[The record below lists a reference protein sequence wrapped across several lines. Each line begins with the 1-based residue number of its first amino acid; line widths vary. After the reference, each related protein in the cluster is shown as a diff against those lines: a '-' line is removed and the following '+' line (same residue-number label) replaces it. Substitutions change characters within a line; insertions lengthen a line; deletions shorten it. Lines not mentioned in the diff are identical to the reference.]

1 MTTQSPSTA
10 PRHGVRMLIAA
21 LVAGLALAV
30 AHFGWVDDISRDYT
44 ETTLKRALVAFGIA
58 RGLNGVISVA
68 QGTEVAIQPAG
79 IGVNFTPGEILDP
92 INDLIERFSWV
103 MLTAST
109 SLGVQRIAIEI
120 TRSSGFTIALAV
132 ALLGVLAVLWWHAHF
147 PAWLRR
153 ALFAGT
159 AALLVLRFAIPAV
172 AIGSEALYTWFL
184 ADTYEQSAQ
193 KLEETTGSIAQINR
207 STAQQATQPPA
218 DSLFESAKRL
228 YESAAA
234 SIDIQSRIDQYK
246 QAAAEVTE
254 YAVNLI
260 VVFVVQTVLF
270 PMLFLWGILKV
281 LKWVLL
287 LRLEAA

>member
-1 MTTQSPSTA
+1 
-10 PRHGVRMLIAA
+10 MLIAA
-21 LVAGLALAV
+21 LVSVLAV
-30 AHFGWVDDISRDYT
+30 AIAHFGWVDDVSRDYT

-120 TRSSGFTIALAV
+120 TRSTGFTIALAV
-132 ALLGVLAVLWWHAHF
+132 ALLGTLAALAWRARL

-153 ALFAGT
+153 ALFAG
-159 AALLVLRFAIPAV
+159 AATLLVLRFAIPAV

-207 STAQQATQPPA
+207 STASQVTKPPA
-218 DSLFESAKRL
+218 DSLFESARRL

-234 SIDIQSRIDQYK
+234 SMDIQARVDQYK

-260 VVFVVQTVLF
+260 VVFVVQTVMF
-270 PMLFLWGILKV
+270 PMLFLWGVLKM
-281 LKWVLL
+281 LKWVIL
-287 LRLEAA
+287 LRFDTP